1 MWTEGSQRVNEN
13 EKESA
18 GKVKSSSR
26 RDSDK
31 RKNITIGGFY
41 KERVTWCTHARQ
53 EERRVSNE
61 AKISKLMEISPQDI
75 IWIVSVV
82 NIGRKG
88 RRKTCKEWG
97 NENGRRKEKRTRRE
111 GSLAPALPNKP
122 QLRGSASHRKAWKWE
137 PACRT
142 LVKPHT

>member
-41 KERVTWCTHARQ
+41 KERVT
-53 EERRVSNE
+53 
-61 AKISKLMEISPQDI
+61 
-75 IWIVSVV
+75 
-82 NIGRKG
+82 
-88 RRKTCKEWG
+88 
-97 NENGRRKEKRTRRE
+97 
-111 GSLAPALPNKP
+111 
-122 QLRGSASHRKAWKWE
+122 
-137 PACRT
+137 
-142 LVKPHT
+142 